1 MSTLNAINNDGTP
14 WAFNSDIYD
23 IEDTLIA
30 VRNRYIEDES
40 EDTLNISMMGFLTDT
55 EAKKVQT
62 AVVLTGELGNE
73 MFPSRAKLTKN
84 VLAHAIDCN
93 ITDINAVPATLTI
106 DIGIKLSDLDTYID
120 QSGKFYFDHKSPMF
134 IENIEFHF
142 DYDIILQRAIN
153 SFGEYA
159 YSAHYD
165 MSVEN
170 RVSNI
175 TEPYLVQPFQM
186 KIGNDDYILF
196 QAEVRQYTIEETED
210 KIISE
215 SMIEN
220 KTYTFEF
227 ENQLADFDVFIT
239 SNGETTRLTPF
250 FYGSSVNVDLYCWY
264 EYISDTTVRIS
275 FDSTSYLPGLNSDIK
290 IVAYTTLGEDGN
302 FVYNLNPNVG
312 GLYTDISSE
321 TYNYDTITCYLIPAG
336 NSTHGKN
343 RSTKEEL
350 QKKIPIMRSA
360 RGNITT
366 DQDFI
371 AYFSLSDTD
380 DQRIVPVKK
389 VDNQIARVWYAYFM
403 MKDNNNNIIPTNTI
417 NFKFDIESPFILI
430 GDDGRYIIPAGTVFK
445 ITDGADYAEII
456 DEAEVPEL
464 YSDEYYNTGYYY
476 MSIYNI
482 LIDTDPLY
490 AAYYMTIS
498 NKNQFLTFS
507 WVNEDAILQ
516 FVSTFC
522 NFNRSL
528 LTDQSQYKLTFASAQ
543 SIAADYGLYSVDPE
557 TGIVTN
563 KMAVVLVLYKNDVAY
578 RWMPATLDSYDSSN
592 FVGNWSIILTT
603 DNGFDTSNDI
613 KILNLHV
620 AGSGTDINYGY
631 FEPTTQV
638 KLYFLAELDTEYG
651 RYDLDSI
658 APGVF
663 NGYSVTN
670 IYNIKDDLTFYTNF
684 TSIMNT
690 RLTNVEGSDT
700 EYIVESVPMGGM
712 HYMNS
717 EESVI
722 DFTNTLNEKKKYI
735 DDALTKI
742 DTTTDID
749 FKFYNT
755 YGESKTYTT
764 GDSGLA
770 PIGHIDITLK
780 FRVSIKSTT
789 DIYTRDDIL
798 KYIKTYLENLNKTGD
813 LHFPNLITELT
824 NEFSDRINYIEY
836 ITFNDLGTGV
846 QHIAVKNDLTIVD
859 VPEFINIRNHY
870 NLAYDLVPWIDLEV
884 LY

>member
-40 EDTLNISMMGFLTDT
+40 EDTLNASMMGFLTDT

-93 ITDINAVPATLTI
+93 ITDINAIPATLTI

-165 MSVEN
+165 MSTIN

-215 SMIEN
+215 SIIEN

-264 EYISDTTVRIS
+264 EYISDNTVRIS

-290 IVAYTTLGEDGN
+290 IVAYTTLGDDGN
-302 FVYNLNPNVG
+302 FTYNLNPNIG

-336 NSTHGKN
+336 NSNHGQN

-389 VDNQIARVWYAYFM
+389 VDNQIARVGM
-403 MKDNNNNIIPTNTI
+403 
-417 NFKFDIESPFILI
+417 
-430 GDDGRYIIPAGTVFK
+430 
-445 ITDGADYAEII
+445 
-456 DEAEVPEL
+456 
-464 YSDEYYNTGYYY
+464 
-476 MSIYNI
+476 
-482 LIDTDPLY
+482 
-490 AAYYMTIS
+490 
-498 NKNQFLTFS
+498 LT
-507 WVNEDAILQ
+507 L
-516 FVSTFC
+516 
-522 NFNRSL
+522 
-528 LTDQSQYKLTFASAQ
+528 
-543 SIAADYGLYSVDPE
+543 
-557 TGIVTN
+557 
-563 KMAVVLVLYKNDVAY
+563 
-578 RWMPATLDSYDSSN
+578 
-592 FVGNWSIILTT
+592 
-603 DNGFDTSNDI
+603 
-613 KILNLHV
+613 
-620 AGSGTDINYGY
+620 
-631 FEPTTQV
+631 
-638 KLYFLAELDTEYG
+638 
-651 RYDLDSI
+651 
-658 APGVF
+658 
-663 NGYSVTN
+663 
-670 IYNIKDDLTFYTNF
+670 
-684 TSIMNT
+684 
-690 RLTNVEGSDT
+690 
-700 EYIVESVPMGGM
+700 
-712 HYMNS
+712 
-717 EESVI
+717 
-722 DFTNTLNEKKKYI
+722 
-735 DDALTKI
+735 
-742 DTTTDID
+742 
-749 FKFYNT
+749 
-755 YGESKTYTT
+755 
-764 GDSGLA
+764 
-770 PIGHIDITLK
+770 
-780 FRVSIKSTT
+780 
-789 DIYTRDDIL
+789 
-798 KYIKTYLENLNKTGD
+798 
-813 LHFPNLITELT
+813 
-824 NEFSDRINYIEY
+824 
-836 ITFNDLGTGV
+836 
-846 QHIAVKNDLTIVD
+846 
-859 VPEFINIRNHY
+859 
-870 NLAYDLVPWIDLEV
+870 
-884 LY
+884 